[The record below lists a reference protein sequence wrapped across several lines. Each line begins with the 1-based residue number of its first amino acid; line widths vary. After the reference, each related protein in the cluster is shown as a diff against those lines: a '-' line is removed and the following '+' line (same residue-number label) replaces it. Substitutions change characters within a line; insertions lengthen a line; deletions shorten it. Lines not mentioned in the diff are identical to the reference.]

1 MASCKVVETTCGG
14 VAPSVTVMVTL
25 VVPYAVGVPES
36 TPAEL
41 NTSPGGS
48 TVVVDQVYGSVPPV
62 ALRVVEYAALTTPAG
77 KDVVVITTGTGFTV
91 SNRSLVAVC
100 GGVLE
105 SLTVKV
111 TGYAPGLFG
120 APERI

>member
-1 MASCKVVETTCGG
+1 MASCKVVETTCGV

-77 KDVVVITTGTGFTV
+77 KDVVAITTGTGLTV
-91 SNRSLVAVC
+91 SNRALVAVC

-105 SLTVKV
+105 SVTVKV
-111 TGYAPGLFG
+111 
-120 APERI
+120 